1 MKELIDAQKAQ
12 KSHKSYGLFYVQTRE
27 FQFKVI
33 PRLGETT
40 YNFKFLK
47 INSSGLIL

>member
-12 KSHKSYGLFYVQTRE
+12 KSQKKLWLFDVQTRE

-33 PRLGETT
+33 PRLRETT

-47 INSSGLIL
+47 INLSCLIL